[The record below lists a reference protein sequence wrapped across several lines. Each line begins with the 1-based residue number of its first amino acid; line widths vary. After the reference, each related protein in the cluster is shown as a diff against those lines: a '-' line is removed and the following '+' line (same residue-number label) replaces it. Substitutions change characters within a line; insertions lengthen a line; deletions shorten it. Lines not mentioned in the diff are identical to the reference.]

1 MKWKWEKV
9 EQNGNRMDTEW
20 WRNGGRMVAEWWPN
34 GDGMVTEWWRNG
46 DRMVAEWWRN
56 GDGML
61 AEWLQNGGRTVA
73 ERWQNDDRTVAKR
86 WQNSCRIVTEWSQND
101 QITISSIF
109 TENEMKGFGPFV
121 ATRHKLWCYLIR
133 DYCLAYPDSSLELWS
148 ALCFV
153 SLSVIVRWPSTSDLI
168 LHLKNAMKI
177 PNMQYVNLGC

>member
-1 MKWKWEKV
+1 MRKSW
-9 EQNGNRMDTEW
+9 TEW
-20 WRNGGRMVAEWWPN
+20 QKNGYRM
-34 GDGMVTEWWRNG
+34 
-46 DRMVAEWWRN
+46 
-56 GDGML
+56 
-61 AEWLQNGGRTVA
+61 VA
-73 ERWQNDDRTVAKR
+73 ERWQNGDRMVTKQWQNGDWMVTEWWWNAGMVPEWWWNSDRMVAECCLNGGRTVTKC
-86 WQNSCRIVTEWSQND
+86 WQNGGKMVTKCWQNGCRIVTEWSEND